1 MYNVSAFNPAS
12 VQLDTKNTSQS
23 LNEVSLRETNVQ
35 LMFSL
40 VPKPNG
46 SLQEIVQTEYGGFR
60 KYSLTSVCVT
70 SLMLKKQKTKS
81 FCVEGEESV
90 LVMGQS

>member
-70 SLMLKKQKTKS
+70 TSLMLEKRKAKPFYVK
-81 FCVEGEESV
+81 G
-90 LVMGQS
+90 